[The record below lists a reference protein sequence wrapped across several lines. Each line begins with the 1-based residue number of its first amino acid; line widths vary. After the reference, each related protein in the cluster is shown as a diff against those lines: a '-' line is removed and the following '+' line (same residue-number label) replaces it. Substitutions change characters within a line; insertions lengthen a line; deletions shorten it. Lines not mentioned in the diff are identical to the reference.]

1 MKRIQ
6 GVCVGSAGKGVEPL
20 SLCVVPGYGTLWPL
34 KKCVRMPSREI
45 LMSTRRGG
53 GGSGG
58 GGGVIINDDALTTL
72 LFCDAQLVLNVTPS
86 TSETSLSSSSS
97 FSSAS
102 IGHHHTRN
110 GYGHYSNTNTTS
122 ATWELASVAESFC
135 SILGGLLEGYDTYYR
150 YIRITHSASTSY
162 QPTPPLTLTTH
173 SHHSPCPL
181 TPFTHSTKQPLST
194 HPLHSPCPSTLDP
207 SHRPALSL
215 PTLSSHSSKYY
226 LSIHPFNPPSPFTI
240 DPSQQDALSTHPFN
254 PPSPLTLSIHYRP
267 IDRQVSVD
275 YIRWCNSRTPLSLSL
290 TQRKAFSL
298 ALWSVVKNNGGGKG
312 LGGGGGRVST
322 PSVSSLLAEEEEP
335 VKEASAAQAL
345 QASFPSLTVFC
356 ESGGTVTHPCT
367 PSTPSIHPLRHLQH
381 TLRHTLI
388 HPLIQPLTLLY
399 RPLIYPHPLFHFR
412 LPHLLPPP
420 LFHL

>member
-45 LMSTRRGG
+45 LMSTRR
-53 GGSGG
+53 GG

-110 GYGHYSNTNTTS
+110 GYGHYSNNTS

-162 QPTPPLTLTTH
+162 QPTPPLTPFTH
-173 SHHSPCPL
+173 PVHSPCPL
-181 TPFTHSTKQPLST
+181 ILST
-194 HPLHSPCPSTLDP
+194 HP
-207 SHRPALSL
+207 
-215 PTLSSHSSKYY
+215 
-226 LSIHPFNPPSPFTI
+226 
-240 DPSQQDALSTHPFN
+240 
-254 PPSPLTLSIHYRP
+254 
-267 IDRQVSVD
+267 V
-275 YIRWCNSRTPLSLSL
+275 
-290 TQRKAFSL
+290 
-298 ALWSVVKNNGGGKG
+298 
-312 LGGGGGRVST
+312 
-322 PSVSSLLAEEEEP
+322 
-335 VKEASAAQAL
+335 
-345 QASFPSLTVFC
+345 
-356 ESGGTVTHPCT
+356 
-367 PSTPSIHPLRHLQH
+367 
-381 TLRHTLI
+381 
-388 HPLIQPLTLLY
+388 
-399 RPLIYPHPLFHFR
+399 
-412 LPHLLPPP
+412 HLL
-420 LFHL
+420 